1 MGAGFHGGFGGT
13 EGVAFGST
21 NYMKPTDNF
30 GKFIKKRTDIEANG
44 FYDII
49 AHGNEYTIEVQ
60 QNGRSILVNHRTAAT
75 Y

>member
-13 EGVAFGST
+13 KGVAFGST

-49 AHGNEYTIEVQ
+49 AHGNEYTVEVQ
-60 QNGRSILVNHRTAAT
+60 QNGRSILVDHRTAAT